1 MLLCWLLLLSGL
13 GGPGFVAS
21 PTQRPIYPTCHVIGF
36 PLTLPP
42 AGKFLDA
49 GRGSYTLPP
58 ETVAPPLPPGRP
70 AIGAAGGGGGAREA
84 GGTGASPV
92 LCAPGS
98 PSAGSEAGRFG
109 AGEGSRACMLFIP
122 SRRRAMFALI

>member
-1 MLLCWLLLLSGL
+1 MLCCWLLLLSGL

-58 ETVAPPLPPGRP
+58 EAVAPPLPPGRP
-70 AIGAAGGGGGAREA
+70 AIGAAGGGGGARVA
-84 GGTGASPV
+84 GGAGANPPPPV
-92 LCAPGS
+92 L
-98 PSAGSEAGRFG
+98 
-109 AGEGSRACMLFIP
+109 
-122 SRRRAMFALI
+122 